1 MLLQSEMNV
10 SQYAADVLQGIIL
23 FFFLG
28 CEFFI
33 RYRIAVRSKGGAHHG

>member
-1 MLLQSEMNV
+1 MLLQTQMNV
-10 SQYAADVLQGIIL
+10 SKDASDVLQGIIL

-33 RYRIAVRSKGGAHHG
+33 RYRISVRGKGGERHG